1 MFLLKRPFAL
11 TRFSLAGDTPEARA
25 KVKLELREFLRAAE
39 ECLGPQEFDQVVGD
53 HRRARA
59 GRKPNRSLN
68 ELLRAAY
75 EVAAADGPVD
85 IPKFS
90 EAFYENHPEG
100 QSARAVKTRLGR
112 LLPVWDRDRKLKAA
126 LQRPSF
132 VGEAGTE

>member
-1 MFLLKRPFAL
+1 MPFLKRSFTL
-11 TRFSLAGDTPEARA
+11 TTFSIVGDTPEARA
-25 KVKLELREFLRAAE
+25 KAKQDVREFLREAE
-39 ECLGPQEFDQVVGD
+39 RCLGPQEIDQVVSD
-53 HRRARA
+53 HKRARA

-85 IPKFS
+85 IQKFS
-90 EAFYENHPEG
+90 EDFFQKHPQG
-100 QSARAVKTRLGR
+100 HSARALETRLGR
-112 LLPVWDRDRKLKAA
+112 LFPVWDRDRKLKAA